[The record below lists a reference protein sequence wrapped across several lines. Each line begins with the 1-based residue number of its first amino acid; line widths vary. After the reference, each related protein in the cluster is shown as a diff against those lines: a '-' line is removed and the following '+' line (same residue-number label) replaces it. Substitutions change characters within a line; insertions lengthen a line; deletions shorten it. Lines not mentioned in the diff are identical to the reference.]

1 MCLSGQA
8 RYAEGFMPVVD
19 WSRRKFLTTSA
30 SFGAGLALPSL
41 GQAQTF
47 PSRPLRFVVG
57 FAPGG
62 STDTLARLFAPFMA
76 EKLAQPV
83 LVENVRE
90 RMATWRPKPWLGLRP
105 TVIPSSFRTAP

>member
-1 MCLSGQA
+1 
-8 RYAEGFMPVVD
+8 MPAVD

-30 SFGAGLALPSL
+30 GFGAGLALPSL

-76 EKLAQPV
+76 ESWL
-83 LVENVRE
+83 NRSWWRIVRE
-90 RMATWRPKPWLGLRP
+90 RMAIWQLKPWLGLRP
-105 TVIPSSFRTAP
+105 TVIPSSFQTAP